1 MNVQWSD
8 LFAAL
13 AIVLTIEGILPF
25 VNPTG
30 AQRAFSQLARLSARE
45 LRIAGLVSMTVG
57 LIALYFA
64 RS

>member
-1 MNVQWSD
+1 MSVQWSD

-13 AIVLTIEGILPF
+13 AIVLVVEGILPF

-30 AQRAFSQLARLSARE
+30 AQRAFSHLARLSARE
-45 LRIAGLVSMTVG
+45 LRIAGLVSMVVG